1 MRTNHA
7 LLSAW
12 QRLSIA
18 VFAIVTPIACT
29 PSADEQG
36 SAAVITLTSSS
47 LADGTIPKKY
57 NCEGDGISPALSWS
71 APPTGTQSYALIMTD
86 PDSPVGFI
94 RHHPFVHWVL
104 YALPAT
110 ARELPEALPAQPQ
123 LPDGTR
129 QANNGNH
136 GIGYAGPCPPAD
148 ATHRYAFTLYALDV
162 KPELPATASERELR
176 KVMQGHIIGRG
187 QLLASFHR
195 QAVKQ

>member
-1 MRTNHA
+1 MRTTRR

-18 VFAIVTPIACT
+18 VLAIVTPIACT
-29 PSADEQG
+29 PSGDEQG

-57 NCEGDGISPALSWS
+57 NCEGDGISPALSWT

-110 ARELPEALPAQPQ
+110 ARELPEAIPAQQQ

-136 GIGYAGPCPPAD
+136 TIGYAAPCPIPD
-148 ATHRYAFTLYALDV
+148 ATDRYAFTLYALDS
-162 KPELPATASERELR
+162 KPELPAAASERELR
-176 KVMQGHIIGRG
+176 KAMHGHVIGRG
-187 QLLASFHR
+187 QLVASFHR
-195 QAVKQ
+195 QALKH

>member
-1 MRTNHA
+1 VVTTGS
-7 LLSAW
+7 LLSAL
-12 QRLSIA
+12 QRLGVA
-18 VFAIVTPIACT
+18 VLAIVTPIACT

-36 SAAVITLTSSS
+36 SATVITLTSSS

-57 NCEGDGISPALSWS
+57 NCEGDGISPALAWT

-110 ARELPEALPAQPQ
+110 ARELPEAIPAQQQ

-136 GIGYAGPCPPAD
+136 NIGYAGPCPPVTT
-148 ATHRYAFTLYALDV
+148 THRYVFTLYALDS
-162 KPELPATASERELR
+162 KPELPGAASERDLR
-176 KVMQGHIIGRG
+176 KAMHGHVIGRG

-195 QAVKQ
+195 ENLKP